1 MYTMVNSAPNL
12 VSSVHENHMSV
23 NSSVDSDMGLAHE
36 MEPTFRHTYWLHQ
49 QWKSS
54 SQVGEP
60 PPISLLMFNIV
71 VSLRNMHCMRQTPFP
86 T

>member
-1 MYTMVNSAPNL
+1 MYTMMNCAPNL
-12 VSSVHENHMSV
+12 VSSVHGNRMLV
-23 NSSVDSDMGLAHE
+23 NSSLDHNMGLAHK
-36 MEPTFRHTYWLHQ
+36 MEPTFCHTYWLYQ

-60 PPISLLMFNIV
+60 PPIGLLGLNIV